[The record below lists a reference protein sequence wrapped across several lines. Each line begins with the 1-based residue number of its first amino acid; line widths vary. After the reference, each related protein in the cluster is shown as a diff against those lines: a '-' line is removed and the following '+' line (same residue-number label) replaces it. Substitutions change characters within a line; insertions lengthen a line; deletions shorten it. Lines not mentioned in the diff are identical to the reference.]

1 MDARSA
7 AIALHGDVVGRDS
20 ILCPGPGHSP
30 KDRSLS
36 VKLTRDGP
44 VVYSFAEDDRKS
56 CEDHVMGRLGIKPAR
71 RMTQV
76 VSSRLRRVSKDD
88 DDRTASAVRIWKQT
102 VALAGTLAERY
113 LSNRKLKLPS
123 YVEDVRFHPS
133 CPFGKE
139 RLPCMVALYR
149 DIVSNEP
156 RAIHRTALTSDGH
169 KIDRKAL
176 GPKGGC
182 AIKLTPDA
190 EVSTGLTI
198 AEGIETALAGMAL
211 AFCPAWALGD
221 AGSIER
227 FPVLSG
233 IECLT
238 ILADNDPTGQ
248 NAAIE
253 CSSRWTAEGRE
264 VFRVS
269 SVRAGEDIAD
279 VWRTRAA

>member
-1 MDARSA
+1 MTTGKLPRSRHGA
-7 AIALHGDVVGRDS
+7 AWHRALALRCGHAPHLDS
-20 ILCPGPGHSP
+20 AGSAKTTTTAPPLP
-30 KDRSLS
+30 
-36 VKLTRDGP
+36 
-44 VVYSFAEDDRKS
+44 F
-56 CEDHVMGRLGIKPAR
+56 
-71 RMTQV
+71 
-76 VSSRLRRVSKDD
+76 VSGKKRC
-88 DDRTASAVRIWKQT
+88 
-102 VALAGTLAERY
+102 ALAGTLAERY

-156 RAIHRTALTSDGH
+156 RAIHRTALTPDGH

-211 AFCPAWALGD
+211 NFCPAWALGD

-253 CSSRWTAEGRE
+253 CSARWTAEGRE

>member
-1 MDARSA
+1 M
-7 AIALHGDVVGRDS
+7 
-20 ILCPGPGHSP
+20 
-30 KDRSLS
+30 
-36 VKLTRDGP
+36 
-44 VVYSFAEDDRKS
+44 
-56 CEDHVMGRLGIKPAR
+56 
-71 RMTQV
+71 
-76 VSSRLRRVSKDD
+76 
-88 DDRTASAVRIWKQT
+88 RIWKQT
-102 VALAGTLAERY
+102 VALAGTLAERTY

-156 RAIHRTALTSDGH
+156 RAIHRTALMSDGH

-269 SVRAGEDIAD
+269 SVRAT
-279 VWRTRAA
+279 RTSQTFGARGQHDGGCNQDRARRTEGGTGCTDRDNRRSPVARIFR